1 MVLIFFCII
10 ILNIAYRKKRKF
22 IEKIVWIYSIGAVI
36 AIGITVTITWNKL
49 DVGNY
54 MKGQNTYSIFIDDNY
69 VDPASVNLSFP
80 EKKINLIYI
89 FLESME
95 ITYADE
101 KNGGAF
107 NENVIL
113 ELTKL
118 AQKNEDFS
126 GESRELNE
134 EYSMPGTTWTMRA
147 MFGQM
152 PGLPLNISID
162 GNSMDTQSL
171 FFPGIITLGDIL
183 Q

>member
-1 MVLIFFCII
+1 
-10 ILNIAYRKKRKF
+10 
-22 IEKIVWIYSIGAVI
+22 
-36 AIGITVTITWNKL
+36 
-49 DVGNY
+49 
-54 MKGQNTYSIFIDDNY
+54 
-69 VDPASVNLSFP
+69 
-80 EKKINLIYI
+80 
-89 FLESME
+89 ME

-118 AQKNEDFS
+118 AQKRRFF

-171 FFPGIITLGDIL
+171 FSRNYYAWRHITVRRIYANFITRFRCDFWWTKIIF
-183 Q
+183 

>member
-1 MVLIFFCII
+1 
-10 ILNIAYRKKRKF
+10 
-22 IEKIVWIYSIGAVI
+22 
-36 AIGITVTITWNKL
+36 
-49 DVGNY
+49 

-152 PGLPLNISID
+152 PGYL
-162 GNSMDTQSL
+162 
-171 FFPGIITLGDIL
+171 
-183 Q
+183 